1 MRAIASMPGVLTA
14 RIETAEGG
22 VLTSMGLASSLDRDA
37 RLTLT
42 ERPSVWTILQSGTIE
57 TIVPI
62 QQNGRT
68 IGQFLMVAEANDLL
82 QRLLVTLAVTLA
94 GAGLAVVAGL
104 AVAGRLGRSI
114 IRPIIGLTAAMQQI
128 RKTMISRPTLR

>member
-82 QRLLVTLAVTLA
+82 QRLLVTLA
-94 GAGLAVVAGL
+94 
-104 AVAGRLGRSI
+104 R
-114 IRPIIGLTAAMQQI
+114 
-128 RKTMISRPTLR
+128 